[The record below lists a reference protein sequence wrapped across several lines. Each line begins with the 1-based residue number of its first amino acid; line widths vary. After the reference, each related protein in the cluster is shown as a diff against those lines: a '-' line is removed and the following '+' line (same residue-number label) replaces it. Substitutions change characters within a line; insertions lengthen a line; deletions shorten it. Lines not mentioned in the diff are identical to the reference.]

1 MKLNEASDILSYFFF
16 QKGRFIL
23 SIIKEM
29 ISYKIDSSIIQTVKD
44 HGKMLSF
51 DYLFVHNT
59 REISEIS
66 VDRPNETST

>member
-1 MKLNEASDILSYFFF
+1 MRRVVSYLTFF

-23 SIIKEM
+23 STIKVS
-29 ISYKIDSSIIQTVKD
+29 ISYNIDSSIIQTVKD

-59 REISEIS
+59 EEVSEIS
-66 VDRPNETST
+66 VDRTNET

>member
-1 MKLNEASDILSYFFF
+1 M
-16 QKGRFIL
+16 
-23 SIIKEM
+23 SIIKVN

-59 REISEIS
+59 REVSEIS
-66 VDRPNETST
+66 VDRANET

>member
-1 MKLNEASDILSYFFF
+1 M
-16 QKGRFIL
+16 
-23 SIIKEM
+23 SIIKVS

-59 REISEIS
+59 REVSEIS
-66 VDRPNETST
+66 VDRANET